1 MQIEK
6 GMVAV
11 VTGGASGIGL
21 GMAREFGRRGVHVVV
36 ADIEQGALDDAVAAL
51 IADGVSAFGIACDVT
66 SPESVQALAAGVF
79 EEHGRCNIVCNNA
92 GVVVFGPAFS
102 DLESWKWVIDVDM
115 WGVVHGCHAFVP
127 RMIDS
132 GEPGHIVNT
141 ASTAGI
147 LGFPTIAS
155 YVAAKHAVV
164 GMSQSM
170 YHELT
175 ATSVSISVLC
185 PGVVTTNI
193 NTSHRNRPGTDP
205 SSVDKET
212 FGTQLPE
219 AMTPDQVAAVVAEA
233 ISDDRFWILPHPH
246 YGDQALALAQTRIDE
261 TPPALPGML

>member
-1 MQIEK
+1 MQIEQ

-21 GMAREFGRRGVHVVV
+21 GMARELGRRGVHVVV
-36 ADIEQGALDDAVAAL
+36 ADIEQGALDDAVVAL
-51 IADGVSAFGIACDVT
+51 VAEGMSASGIACDVT
-66 SPESVQALAAGVF
+66 SPESVEALAAGVF

-92 GVVVFGPAFS
+92 GVVVFGPAFG

-132 GEPGHIVNT
+132 GEPGHVVNT

-170 YHELT
+170 YHELIPT
-175 ATSVSISVLC
+175 PVSISVLC

-212 FGTQLPE
+212 FGMQHPE

-246 YGDQALALAQTRIDE
+246 YGDQAVALAQTRIDG
-261 TPPALPGML
+261 TPPTLPGML

>member
-1 MQIEK
+1 
-6 GMVAV
+6 
-11 VTGGASGIGL
+11 
-21 GMAREFGRRGVHVVV
+21 
-36 ADIEQGALDDAVAAL
+36 
-51 IADGVSAFGIACDVT
+51 
-66 SPESVQALAAGVF
+66 
-79 EEHGRCNIVCNNA
+79 
-92 GVVVFGPAFS
+92 
-102 DLESWKWVIDVDM
+102 
-115 WGVVHGCHAFVP
+115 
-127 RMIDS
+127 MIDS

-170 YHELT
+170 YHELIP
-175 ATSVSISVLC
+175 TSVSISVLC

-193 NTSHRNRPGTDP
+193 NTSHRNRPGIDP

>member
-1 MQIEK
+1 MQIEE

-36 ADIEQGALDDAVAAL
+36 ADIEQDALDDAVAAL
-51 IADGVSAFGIACDVT
+51 LADGMSAFGIACDVT
-66 SPESVQALAAGVF
+66 SPESVERLAAEVF
-79 EEHGRCNIVCNNA
+79 DEHGRCNIVCNNA
-92 GVVVFGPAFS
+92 GVVVFGPAFG

-115 WGVVHGCHAFVP
+115 WGVVHGCHAFVQ

-170 YHELT
+170 YHELIP
-175 ATSVSISVLC
+175 TSVSISVLC

-193 NTSHRNRPGTDP
+193 NTSHRNRPDADP
-205 SSVDKET
+205 ALVEKKA
-212 FGTQLPE
+212 FGTQHPE

-233 ISDDRFWILPHPH
+233 INDNRFWILPHPH
-246 YGDQALALAQTRIDE
+246 YGDQALALAQTRIDG